1 MITKET
7 IEMVLEESCGNR
19 RLTASRLFIT
29 ERHLYRLLKK
39 YNLK

>member
-1 MITKET
+1 MITKEMV
-7 IEMVLEESCGNR
+7 EKVLEESCGNR

-39 YNLK
+39 HNLK